1 MLHPYSHVRF
11 LSRGPPLCR
20 LFLPYLRVVIPNGPN
35 CGETHLFNPHRS
47 CLFASPVSSALASSG
62 KDGLLKACPGQ
73 LSSQGDSS
81 APTSETILWVQ
92 FEDLKRL
99 PGVLLHALCCFLMPA
114 ASALLVRPG
123 CLCSRGCSWLQIL
136 RPPSQ
141 GESASNRAVCGNRRE
156 GQLWGEGAGGVL
168 RCSGLESG
176 GAPIPPSTLFSYCIP
191 CCEQPY
197 LEPRKFMA

>member
-123 CLCSRGCSWLQIL
+123 CLCSRGCSGC
-136 RPPSQ
+136 RS
-141 GESASNRAVCGNRRE
+141 
-156 GQLWGEGAGGVL
+156 
-168 RCSGLESG
+168 SGLPLKESQPATG
-176 GAPIPPSTLFSYCIP
+176 LSVGIEEKASFGAKGLGVF
-191 CCEQPY
+191 
-197 LEPRKFMA
+197 

>member
-1 MLHPYSHVRF
+1 MLLHLYSHAHF
-11 LSRGPPLCR
+11 LSRGPPLSR
-20 LFLPYLRVVIPNGPN
+20 LFFPYLQVIIPNGPN
-35 CGETHLFNPHRS
+35 CGETHPFNPHLS
-47 CLFASPVSSALASSG
+47 CLFASPVSSALGASG

-81 APTSETILWVQ
+81 APTTETILWVQ

-99 PGVLLHALCCFLMPA
+99 LGVLLHVLCCFLMPA
-114 ASALLVRPG
+114 AFVFLVPPG
-123 CLCSRGCSWLQIL
+123 FLCSRGCSWLQIL

-141 GESASNRAVCGNRRE
+141 GESASNRAVYGNGRE

-176 GAPIPPSTLFSYCIP
+176 GTPIPPSFYCIP